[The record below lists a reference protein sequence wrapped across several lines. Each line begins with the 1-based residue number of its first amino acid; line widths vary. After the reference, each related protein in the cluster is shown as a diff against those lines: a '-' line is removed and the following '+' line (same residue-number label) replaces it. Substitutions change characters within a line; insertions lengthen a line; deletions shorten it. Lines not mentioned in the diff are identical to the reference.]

1 MDTVRNQCTVIA
13 GRAYG
18 LWAERVIFNADIYN
32 IYKGQEK
39 YSVIPCPLDILKNI
53 VNISICQLSNTF
65 FRGGW
70 LEGGHLQYPPFAYIL
85 FSCIF
90 SIRYPRF

>member
-1 MDTVRNQCTVIA
+1 MSFR
-13 GRAYG
+13 Y
-18 LWAERVIFNADIYN
+18 F
-32 IYKGQEK
+32 
-39 YSVIPCPLDILKNI
+39 KNI
-53 VNISICQLSNTF
+53 VNIIIYQLSEKL